1 MPVFHVFTFVHCTA
15 FYSPATEALINN
27 NNNNNNNNNRR
38 VTLIAGRH
46 DGYSLDCSLRTHSSC
61 TRAQR
66 ESFLQRHEQ
75 QGETISQTGITPIN
89 TDISRCVG
97 QLLSI
102 RVSCLGRPSVRGHNS
117 CTLCF
122 YYQTCSL
129 LLIILSIVF
138 IAMSPSQQNE
148 MYVNSRPH
156 TIHPELCIF
165 YCVVVTQWHDII

>member
-1 MPVFHVFTFVHCTA
+1 MPVFYVFTFVHCTA
-15 FYSPATEALINN
+15 FYYPATEALINN
-27 NNNNNNNNNRR
+27 NNNNRR
-38 VTLIAGRH
+38 VSLIAGRH
-46 DGYSLDCSLRTHSSC
+46 DGYSLDSSLRTHSSC

-66 ESFLQRHEQ
+66 ESFLQCHEQ
-75 QGETISQTGITPIN
+75 QGETVSQTGITPIN
-89 TDISRCVG
+89 TDLSRCVG

-102 RVSCLGRPSVRGHNS
+102 RASCLGRPSVRGHNS

-122 YYQTCSL
+122 YSPICSL

-156 TIHPELCIF
+156 TIHPDFFFFLLRCGDTVARYHLI
-165 YCVVVTQWHDII
+165 T